1 MNLNEAK
8 QLLSKNGYK
17 LIKEAAMLPGM
28 SIDCE
33 FEGTSDYDVENGDL
47 PHPYVI
53 VSTENPKYINLI
65 KTYFINDTSLW
76 QNTEVIDVF
85 ENDET
90 SFEFVM
96 PETDFCDADQRAEY
110 ENVVRNL
117 IFKAIHKANAE
128 SIAAAKARMHR

>member
-8 QLLSKNGYK
+8 QLLSENGYK
-17 LIKEAAMLPGM
+17 LIKEAATLPGM

-76 QNTEVIDVF
+76 QDSVVTDVF

-96 PETDFCDADQRAEY
+96 PEADFCDAGQRAEY
-110 ENVVRNL
+110 EEVVRSL
-117 IFKAIHKANAE
+117 IFKAIHKANAA
-128 SIAAAKARMHR
+128 SIAAAKARMRR

>member
-17 LIKEAAMLPGM
+17 LIKEAATLPGM

-33 FEGTSDYDVENGDL
+33 FEGTYDYDVENGEL

-65 KTYFINDTSLW
+65 KTYLVDDTSLW
-76 QNTEVIDVF
+76 QDTVVTDVF
-85 ENDET
+85 ENDKT

-96 PETDFCDADQRAEY
+96 PETDFCDAGQRAEY
-110 ENVVRNL
+110 EDVVRSL

-128 SIAAAKARMHR
+128 RIAAAKARMRH

>member
-1 MNLNEAK
+1 MNLTEAK

-17 LIKEAAMLPGM
+17 LIKEAATLPGM

-76 QNTEVIDVF
+76 QDSVVEDVF
-85 ENDET
+85 ENDTT

-96 PETDFCDADQRAEY
+96 PEADFCDAEQRAEY
-110 ENVVRNL
+110 EEVVRGL
-117 IFKAIHKANAE
+117 IFKAIHKANATR
-128 SIAAAKARMHR
+128 IAAARSRMR